1 MSVPRWQ
8 PSDLVTRREQILL
21 KRLGRVRKLFG
32 FLRQYR
38 LRIFDDSFQDELAA
52 MYRDTGAGS
61 DPVVPALMAVAA
73 LLQGYVGASD
83 AEVVEL
89 TIVDLRWQMVLGC
102 LGCEAPAFS
111 QGAFQDFRERLIRH
125 GMDRRIL
132 ERTVEVARE
141 TGAFDWRKLPKTLR
155 VAIDSRPLEGAGRVE
170 DTVNLL
176 AHAAHNI
183 VVCVAELLRWSEVR
197 VAEAAGIPLLLA
209 SSVKKALD
217 IEWSDPEAKAEA
229 VERLAVQLDRLGAWI
244 RQKLPEEMKKPPLR
258 EHLETLA
265 QIRTQDLEP
274 DPTAGGK
281 RRRVREGVA
290 EDRRVSI
297 EDPEMRHGRKSKS
310 HRFNGYK
317 QHVATDLDTTLIVG
331 CVVTPANRPEEEAA
345 APLKAEVDRL
355 ERKVAEWHLD
365 RGYVAS
371 PVTAEV
377 IADGAEVV
385 CKPWVPRNGKLFAKT
400 DFKVNLRALTITC
413 PAGEVQPISPG
424 STVEFDPETCAHCE
438 LRPQCTMSSRGR
450 QVRIAEDEALQQ
462 RLRKLISTSRG
473 RERLRHRV
481 AIEHSLGR
489 ISRRQGRR
497 ARYLGVRKNEYDL
510 RRASAIQ
517 NLEITHRRLVQQ
529 AEAAT
534 RKAA

>member
-1 MSVPRWQ
+1 MPVPRWK
-8 PSDLVTRREQILL
+8 PSDEYTRRELVIL
-21 KRLGRVRKLFG
+21 KRLKRVRKLFA

-38 LRIFDDSFQDELAA
+38 LRIFDDSLQGELAA

-61 DPVVPALMAVAA
+61 VPVPPALMAMAA

-89 TIVDLRWQMVLGC
+89 TVADLRWQMVLGC
-102 LGCEAPAFS
+102 FSSEEPAFS
-111 QGAFQDFRERLIRH
+111 QGAFQEFRERLIRH
-125 GMDRRIL
+125 DMDRRLL
-132 ERTVEVARE
+132 ERTAEVARE

-176 AHAAHNI
+176 AHAARNI

-197 VAEAAGIPLLLA
+197 VAESAGIPLLLE

-229 VERLAVQLDRLGAWI
+229 VERLAVQLDRLEAWI

-274 DPTAGGK
+274 DPTKGGS
-281 RRRVREGVA
+281 RRVREGVA
-290 EDRRVSI
+290 EDRRVSV

-317 QHVATDLDTTLIVG
+317 QHIATDLDTTLIVG

-355 ERKVAEWHLD
+355 ERKLAEWHVD
-365 RGYVAS
+365 RGYIAS
-371 PVTAEV
+371 PVTAEIV
-377 IADGAEVV
+377 AAGGEVV
-385 CKPWVPRNGKLFAKT
+385 CKPWVARNGKLFTKT

-413 PAGEVQPISPG
+413 PAGEVEPISPG
-424 STVEFDPETCAHCE
+424 TTVEFDPETCAHCE
-438 LRPQCTMSSRGR
+438 LRPECTMSSRGR

-462 RLRKLISTSRG
+462 RLRRLISSKRG
-473 RERLRHRV
+473 RERLRERV

-510 RRASAIQ
+510 RRASVIQ

-529 AEAAT
+529 ADAAA